1 MKKTSAISTLSA
13 VAVLVAAMAPVS
25 PAISGC
31 AYTVSAGGAN
41 VRDSQGNCVRTS
53 TWSKD
58 QWTEACGK
66 PKPKAMP
73 KPKPKPAPQPVA
85 TPEPAPVP
93 VAPAPEPVKQTV
105 TLTSASGQA
114 NFEVGSARLT
124 ESGRAAIDQVIEELR
139 GFDRVKSIIITGHTD
154 STGSAAFNQ
163 KLSERRAAAVRDY
176 MISRGVNPAL
186 LTAIGAGEDQP
197 IADNGT
203 KEGRAMNRRVEIEIE
218 GIKTVTE

>member
-13 VAVLVAAMAPVS
+13 VAVVIAAMAPVS
-25 PAISGC
+25 PAVSGC
-31 AYTVSAGGAN
+31 AYTVSSSGTN
-41 VRDSQGNCVRTS
+41 VRDSAGKCVKTS

-66 PKPKAMP
+66 PKPKA
-73 KPKPKPAPQPVA
+73 KPKPAPKPVA
-85 TPEPAPVP
+85 APEPAPVP
-93 VAPAPEPVKQTV
+93 VAPAPQPVKQKI
-105 TLTSASGQA
+105 TLAKAEGVA
-114 NFEVGSARLT
+114 NFKVNSARLT
-124 ESGRAAIDQVIEELR
+124 PAGRAAVDEVIEELR
-139 GFDRVKSIIITGHTD
+139 GFDRVKSIVITGHTD
-154 STGSAAFNQ
+154 STGSAAYNQ

-218 GIKTVTE
+218 GVKTVTE

>member
-13 VAVLVAAMAPVS
+13 VAVVIAAMAPVS

-31 AYTVSAGGAN
+31 AYTVSSSGTN
-41 VRDSQGNCVRTS
+41 VRDSAGNCVRTS

-66 PKPKAMP
+66 PKPK
-73 KPKPKPAPQPVA
+73 PKPKPAPKPEPVA
-85 TPEPAPVP
+85 APEPAPMP
-93 VAPAPEPVKQTV
+93 PAAPAPEPVKQTV
-105 TLTSASGQA
+105 TIASTAGQA
-114 NFEVGSARLT
+114 NFAVGSARLT
-124 ESGRAAIDQVIEELR
+124 AAGRAAVDEVIEQLR
-139 GFDRVKSIIITGHTD
+139 CFDRVKSIIITVHTD
-154 STGSAAFNQ
+154 STGSAASNQ

-197 IADNGT
+197 IADNST
-203 KEGRAMNRRVEIEIE
+203 KDGRAMNRRVEIEIE
-218 GIKTVTE
+218 GVKTVVE

>member
-66 PKPKAMP
+66 PKPKP
-73 KPKPKPAPQPVA
+73 KPAPKPAPQPVA

-93 VAPAPEPVKQTV
+93 VAPAPEPVKQTI
-105 TLTSASGQA
+105 TLSSASGNV
-114 NFEVGSARLT
+114 NFAVGSARLT
-124 ESGRAAIDQVIEELR
+124 KAGREAVDQVIEELR
-139 GFDRVKSIIITGHTD
+139 SFDRVKSIVITGHTD
-154 STGSAAFNQ
+154 STGSAAANQ

-197 IADNGT
+197 IADNST

>member
-66 PKPKAMP
+66 PKPKP
-73 KPKPKPAPQPVA
+73 KPAPKPAPQPVA

-93 VAPAPEPVKQTV
+93 VAPAPEPVQKAV
-105 TLTSASGQA
+105 SISSVLGQA
-114 NFEVGSARLT
+114 TFDVGSARLNAK
-124 ESGRAAIDQVIEELR
+124 GRAAIDEVIEQLR

-154 STGSAAFNQ
+154 STGSAAANQ

-197 IADNGT
+197 IADNST

>member
-13 VAVLVAAMAPVS
+13 VAVVIAAMAPVS
-25 PAISGC
+25 PAVSGC
-31 AYTVSAGGAN
+31 AYTVSSSGTN
-41 VRDSQGNCVRTS
+41 VRDSAGKCVKTS

-66 PKPKAMP
+66 PKPKA
-73 KPKPKPAPQPVA
+73 KPKPAPKPVA
-85 TPEPAPVP
+85 APEPAPVP
-93 VAPAPEPVKQTV
+93 VAPAPEPVKQKI
-105 TLTSASGQA
+105 TLAKAEGVA
-114 NFEVGSARLT
+114 NFKVNSARLT
-124 ESGRAAIDQVIEELR
+124 PAGRAAVDEVIEELR
-139 GFDRVKSIIITGHTD
+139 GFDRVKSIVITGHTD
-154 STGSAAFNQ
+154 STGSRAYNQ

-197 IADNGT
+197 IADNST

-218 GIKTVTE
+218 GVKTVTE

>member
-1 MKKTSAISTLSA
+1 MKKRSAISTLSA
-13 VAVLVAAMAPVS
+13 VAVVIAAMAPVT

-31 AYTVSAGGAN
+31 AYTVSSSGTN

-66 PKPKAMP
+66 PKPKAA
-73 KPKPKPAPQPVA
+73 KPAPKPEPVA
-85 TPEPAPVP
+85 TPEPAPMPP
-93 VAPAPEPVKQTV
+93 VAAPAPVKQTV
-105 TLTSASGQA
+105 TIASTAGQA
-114 NFEVGSARLT
+114 NFDVGSARLT
-124 ESGRAAIDQVIEELR
+124 AAGRAAVDEVIEQLR

-154 STGSAAFNQ
+154 STGSAAYNQ

-186 LTAIGAGEDQP
+186 LTAVGAGEDQP
-197 IADNGT
+197 IADNKT

-218 GIKTVTE
+218 GVKTVTE